1 MNPHRQPVVHQRR
14 NPNLQEPSITED
26 CACFIPTIVNGATN
40 GVTNVNPHS
49 VNVPI
54 YNESTKNLIHNLRES
69 INEHNKKK
77 DTHSKK
83 HKIIL
88 IGDSHIKGYASNLKS
103 LLSNNYDFFIIFKPG
118 STTNE
123 LMESAKK
130 INSLQMML

>member
-1 MNPHRQPVVHQRR
+1 MQTSKLVPSITHERVTGPRRRKFPAMNPHRQPVVHQRR

-26 CACFIPTIVNGATN
+26 CACFIPTIVNG
-40 GVTNVNPHS
+40 VTNVNRHS

-54 YNESTKNLIHNLRES
+54 YNESTKNLIHNIRES

-77 DTHSKK
+77 CTHSKK

-103 LLSNNYDFFIIFKPG
+103 LMSNNYDY
-118 STTNE
+118 
-123 LMESAKK
+123 L
-130 INSLQMML
+130 